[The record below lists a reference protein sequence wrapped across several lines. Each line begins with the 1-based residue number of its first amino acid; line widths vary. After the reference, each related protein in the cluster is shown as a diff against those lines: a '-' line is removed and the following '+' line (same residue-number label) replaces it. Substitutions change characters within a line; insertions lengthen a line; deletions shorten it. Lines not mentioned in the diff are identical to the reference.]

1 MNARERYLE
10 TLLFGKPDKIP
21 LNPGGPRESTR
32 AKWRTQGLP
41 EDANWSEYLW
51 DLLGIE
57 REPHTPDVNL
67 GLMWDT
73 MRMKPTFEEKVLEHR
88 EGHYLVQDWMGNITE
103 ISDEYDYTYIRN
115 AVDFVTRKW
124 HDAPVHNRAEWEER
138 MVWRYDADDSTRLP
152 EDYIERAKALKDRNF
167 PISATVMG
175 PFWQMREWLG
185 FEGLCY
191 LMADDPEFIDD
202 LASFWCDFTLRV
214 LEHITAHVELDSV
227 TVAEDMAYKAHAMI
241 SPAMTRRFVLPS
253 YQAWGDLL
261 RSRGCPIFAVD
272 SDGHNGTLLPLW
284 IESDVNCAAP
294 LEIAAGNDL
303 VAYRKLYGKKMAFRG
318 GIDKRAIAAGG
329 DVMRQAVMSVVPPLF
344 ELGGYIPTCDHG
356 VPPDISWPNFIEYA
370 RLLAQ
375 LTGWL

>member
-10 TLLFGKPDKIP
+10 ALLFGKPDKVP
-21 LNPGGPRESTR
+21 FHPGGPRESTR

-41 EDANWSEYLW
+41 EDADWAEYLW

-57 REPHTPDVNL
+57 REPHTPDVSL
-67 GLMWDT
+67 GLLWDT
-73 MRMKPTFEEKVLEHR
+73 FRMKPMFEEKVLEHR

-103 ISDEYDYTYIRN
+103 ISDEFDYTYIRR

-138 MVWRYDADDSTRLP
+138 MAWRYDADDATRLP
-152 EDYIERAKALKDRNF
+152 EDFLERTEALKERDF
-167 PISATVMG
+167 PVSLGIAG

-202 LASFWCDFTLRV
+202 LVEFWVHFGMRM
-214 LEHITAHVELDSV
+214 LERITDHVQLDSV
-227 TVAEDMAYKAHAMI
+227 TFNEDMAYKAHSMI
-241 SPAMTRRFVLPS
+241 SPAMTRRFVLPA
-253 YQAWGDLL
+253 YAAWGDLL
-261 RSRGCPIFAVD
+261 RSRGCPVVAVD
-272 SDGHNGTLLPLW
+272 SDGNNETLLPLW
-284 IESDVNCAAP
+284 VEVGVNVATP
-294 LEIAAGNDL
+294 MEIAAGNDL
-303 VAYRKLYGKKMAFRG
+303 VAYRKQYGKQMAFRG

-329 DVMRQAVMSVVPPLF
+329 DVMREAVMSVVPPLL
-344 ELGGYIPTCDHG
+344 ELGGYIPSCDHG